1 MSKKEPDNI
10 NKYTILYEKYKN
22 FLTQTQKQV
31 FELYFFQDLSYSEI
45 AEITAT
51 SRTANFMMQLK
62 KQLKNLKNLKM
73 KFIKNNI
80 QKCKLILQFA
90 FLF

>member
-51 SRTANFMMQLK
+51 SRTLLYDAIK
-62 KQLKNLKNLKM
+62 KAIKKLE
-73 KFIKNNI
+73 KFENEIY
-80 QKCKLILQFA
+80 QE
-90 FLF
+90 

>member
-51 SRTANFMMQLK
+51 SRTAAYDAIK
-62 KQLKNLKNLKM
+62 KAIKKLE
-73 KFIKNNI
+73 KFENEIY
-80 QKCKLILQFA
+80 QE
-90 FLF
+90 

>member
-51 SRTANFMMQLK
+51 SRTATYDAIK
-62 KQLKNLKNLKM
+62 KAIKKLE
-73 KFIKNNI
+73 KFENEIY
-80 QKCKLILQFA
+80 QE
-90 FLF
+90 